1 MEEEKLKFEN
11 NVTLKQ
17 DIFNILT
24 PEASCGMIRNKQPT
38 SAITMSASQFIFM
51 TPVVRSKN
59 PKTIQGNSD
68 ENFTV

>member
-1 MEEEKLKFEN
+1 MGKEKLKFEKD
-11 NVTLKQ
+11 VTLKQ

-24 PEASCGMIRNKQPT
+24 PETSCGRISNKQPT

-51 TPVVRSKN
+51 TPFVRSKN